1 MAGPFSV
8 VPFNGEIIISP
19 IGLVEKK
26 SKDDYRLIF
35 DLSYPRNKSVND
47 GIDHDL
53 CTVQYTNFD
62 KAIEMVHDLGQGSF
76 LTKIDIQSAFR
87 LLPIHPKDFRLLGM
101 SHLDKYYV
109 DKTLPFG
116 CSISCAHF
124 ERFSTF
130 LEFCIRNHT
139 DSEFWIHYLDD
150 FLAGNEQLDT
160 AKCIKRKAL
169 DLFKYFGVP
178 YAPEKNEG
186 PTTKLTFLGIE
197 IDTIA
202 MVVRLPTDKVKNLLD
217 TIESFITKYQ
227 QKVTLKQMQS
237 LIGKLNFACRAI
249 RPGRPFCRR
258 FINTTIGLSNPNHH
272 IRISSSVLHD
282 LLVWKE
288 FLTSHNGVSVML
300 PNSWEDNETLQ
311 FYTDSAGSL
320 GWAIIFGKKWV
331 AAPWP
336 QHMSVCKRNN
346 AFLEL
351 FPIVVAMM
359 IWGHKL
365 TNSKVIFNCDNMA
378 VVNMISQQT
387 SRDPDCMT
395 LIRKMVLICLR
406 HNILFK
412 SKHVSGSK
420 NLLADSL
427 SRLQIQKF
435 KTLCPDAE
443 ESMTAIPLAAW
454 SLLVKK

>member
-1 MAGPFSV
+1 
-8 VPFNGEIIISP
+8 
-19 IGLVEKK
+19 
-26 SKDDYRLIF
+26 
-35 DLSYPRNKSVND
+35 
-47 GIDHDL
+47 
-53 CTVQYTNFD
+53 
-62 KAIEMVHDLGQGSF
+62 
-76 LTKIDIQSAFR
+76 
-87 LLPIHPKDFRLLGM
+87 
-101 SHLDKYYV
+101 
-109 DKTLPFG
+109 
-116 CSISCAHF
+116 
-124 ERFSTF
+124 
-130 LEFCIRNHT
+130 
-139 DSEFWIHYLDD
+139 
-150 FLAGNEQLDT
+150 
-160 AKCIKRKAL
+160 
-169 DLFKYFGVP
+169 
-178 YAPEKNEG
+178 
-186 PTTKLTFLGIE
+186 
-197 IDTIA
+197 
-202 MVVRLPTDKVKNLLD
+202 
-217 TIESFITKYQ
+217 
-227 QKVTLKQMQS
+227 
-237 LIGKLNFACRAI
+237 
-249 RPGRPFCRR
+249 
-258 FINTTIGLSNPNHH
+258 
-272 IRISSSVLHD
+272 
-282 LLVWKE
+282 
-288 FLTSHNGVSVML
+288 ML

-412 SKHVSGSK
+412 SKHISGSK

-443 ESMTAIPLAAW
+443 ESKTAIPLAAW